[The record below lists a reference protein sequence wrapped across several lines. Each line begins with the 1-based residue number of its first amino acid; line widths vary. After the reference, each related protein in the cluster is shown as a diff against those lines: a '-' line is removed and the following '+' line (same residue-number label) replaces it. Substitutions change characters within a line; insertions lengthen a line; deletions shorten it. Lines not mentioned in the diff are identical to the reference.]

1 MLLAPEPHIP
11 VNPDVASIPEV
22 VDIPEVADIADEV
35 EMADDP
41 DDIDGPPG
49 VVVVAPAI
57 PPPSYVVGDPNVPS
71 GEVATV
77 EHAAPLLASGTAIV
91 PVSPLGTVL
100 PPGDAPGAKPF
111 GPIDTP
117 GKPSE
122 EVAPS
127 GGMAVVMPACAKAGL
142 WHSRDQVTATIN
154 NGLMKHS
161 PRRADGFAQGAAS
174 TAAAE
179 PTEAMTLCFIATA
192 HTG

>member
-1 MLLAPEPHIP
+1 MLLDPEPHIP

-22 VDIPEVADIADEV
+22 VDIPDVADIAADV
-35 EMADDP
+35 EIP
-41 DDIDGPPG
+41 DDVDVLPG
-49 VVVVAPAI
+49 MDVLLGIAALAAVVAPAVI
-57 PPPSYVVGDPNVPS
+57 PPPSYVVGDPKVPN

-77 EHAAPLLASGTAIV
+77 EHAAPLLASGTVIV

-100 PPGDAPGAKPF
+100 PSGDAPGARPF

-142 WHSRDQVTATIN
+142 WHSRDQASQTAN
-154 NGLMKHS
+154 
-161 PRRADGFAQGAAS
+161 
-174 TAAAE
+174 TAAQ
-179 PTEAMTLCFIATA
+179 AMTFFFIMILHREDIGSAFA
-192 HTG
+192 SVLSSH